1 MSAHW
6 SMSVYTL
13 GPRSGCHDDPSLGL
27 SWLAV
32 ARCGQRRCTFRPTAG
47 HRPSAALFNRR
58 LHRLGNR
65 VVSFEKGIATMSI
78 DAPILVT
85 GAAGRLGG
93 VGGEVV
99 EILRSRDLPVR
110 ALVRSRDDRAEA
122 LRATGAEVVVGDLT
136 RAEDV
141 ARALDGCRRMYFGMS
156 VSAPYLEATVTA
168 AAVARERGDL
178 EVFVNISQLT
188 VSQMSLT
195 AMTDSLQQRMHWL
208 GEQALNWSG
217 VPVVHVRATVF
228 LQHFFFSQWA
238 ATSIAEDGTIR
249 LPFGTAK
256 TSPVDTRDVAEVI
269 ATTLERPDAHIGKV
283 YELTGPRS
291 ADMRAVA
298 AEYSE
303 ALGRPVTYVDVPM
316 AEWRERELPARGLP
330 GHVASH
336 MKTMAQLH
344 ADNRYDRL
352 THDFEAIIGRPATSI
367 REYVAK
373 HPELF
378 GSSEPARVRP

>member
-1 MSAHW
+1 
-6 SMSVYTL
+6 
-13 GPRSGCHDDPSLGL
+13 
-27 SWLAV
+27 
-32 ARCGQRRCTFRPTAG
+32 
-47 HRPSAALFNRR
+47 
-58 LHRLGNR
+58 
-65 VVSFEKGIATMSI
+65 MSI

-99 EILRSRDLPVR
+99 EFLRGRDLPVR
-110 ALVRSRDDRAEA
+110 ALVRTDDDRAAA
-122 LRATGAEVVVGDLT
+122 LRATGAEVFVGDLT
-136 RAEDV
+136 RAADV

-168 AAVARERGDL
+168 AAVARARGDL

-195 AMTDSLQQRMHWL
+195 AMTDSLQQRLHWL

-217 VPVVHVRATVF
+217 LPVVHVRATVF

-238 ATSIAEDGTIR
+238 AESIAKDGTIR
-249 LPFGTAK
+249 LPFGAAK
-256 TSPVDTRDVAEVI
+256 TSPIDSRDVAEVI
-269 ATTLERPDAHIGKV
+269 ATVLEHPSAHLGKV
-283 YELTGPRS
+283 IELTGPKS
-291 ADMRAVA
+291 EDMNAVA

-303 ALGRPVTYVDVPM
+303 ALGRTLTYVDAPFD
-316 AEWRERELPARGLP
+316 EWCDRELRSHGLP
-330 GHVASH
+330 DHVFNH
-336 MKTMAQLH
+336 FRTMAKLH

-352 THDFEAIIGRPATSI
+352 THDFDAITGRPATSI

-378 GSSEPARVRP
+378 GPGKPANAVR